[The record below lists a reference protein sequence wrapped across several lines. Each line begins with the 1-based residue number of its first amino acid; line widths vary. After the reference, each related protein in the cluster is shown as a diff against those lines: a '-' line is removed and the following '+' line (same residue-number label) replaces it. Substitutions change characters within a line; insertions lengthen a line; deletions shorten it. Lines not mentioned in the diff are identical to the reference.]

1 MRHPFLVEDELR
13 RSVAERL
20 DKAAKEARLNSG
32 QAPGWRRLAARMLL
46 GIALRLDETVAQ
58 AANPQLGLRRSA
70 SAGSDR

>member
-1 MRHPFLVEDELR
+1 MPHPFLVEDELR

-20 DKAAKEARLNSG
+20 DKAAREARLNSG

-58 AANPQLGLRRSA
+58 AASLRRGLEP
-70 SAGSDR
+70 SAGAGTDR